1 LDFGIKPPLWF
12 DFAAAERYTMHS
24 THHVLRTPQAAD
36 YVGLSAST
44 LEKLR
49 LTGNGP
55 SYRKAGAKIVV
66 YRPQDLDAWLE
77 ANVRRSTSHT
87 RAAEAGGRQA

>member
-1 LDFGIKPPLWF
+1 MQSAK
-12 DFAAAERYTMHS
+12 R
-24 THHVLRTPQAAD
+24 VLRTPQAAE

-55 SYRKAGAKIVV
+55 AFQKAGAKIVV
-66 YRPQDLDAWLE
+66 YFPEELDRWLN
-77 ANVRRSTSHT
+77 AQRCLSTSDATRLRRSGSG
-87 RAAEAGGRQA
+87 ASNAEADFHIKLKGGQRGQA

>member
-1 LDFGIKPPLWF
+1 MLV
-12 DFAAAERYTMHS
+12 AN
-24 THHVLRTPQAAD
+24 HVLRTPQAAQ

-55 SYRKAGAKIVV
+55 PYQKAGRKIVV
-66 YRPQDLDAWLE
+66 YRPQDLDDWL
-77 ANVRRSTSHT
+77 NSQRRNSTSDTGSLAASRT
-87 RAAEAGGRQA
+87 R